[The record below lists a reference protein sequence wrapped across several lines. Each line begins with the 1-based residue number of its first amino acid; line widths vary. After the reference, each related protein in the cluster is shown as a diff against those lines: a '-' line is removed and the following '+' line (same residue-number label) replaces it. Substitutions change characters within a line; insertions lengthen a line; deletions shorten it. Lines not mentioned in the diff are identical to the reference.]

1 MKTYTFEGKNKEEAK
16 NKALSELNT
25 TEDNLIIKI
34 LEESIK
40 VNSWFMLLKFKQLK
54 TKHLTL
60 LERIALLYLKNYC
73 R

>member
-34 LEESIK
+34 L
-40 VNSWFMLLKFKQLK
+40 
-54 TKHLTL
+54 
-60 LERIALLYLKNYC
+60 
-73 R
+73 